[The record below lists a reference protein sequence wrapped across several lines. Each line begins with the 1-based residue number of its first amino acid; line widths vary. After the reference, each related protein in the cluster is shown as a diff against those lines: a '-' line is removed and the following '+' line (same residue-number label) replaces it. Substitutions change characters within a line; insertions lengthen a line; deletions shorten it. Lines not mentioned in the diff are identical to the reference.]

1 MHGLKNDFNN
11 ECKESRLILCEIS
24 KVFDRVLAQRSCK
37 QNGLFGCWKWTW
49 RCWTKNMH
57 GLKHDFNGRKVVS
70 ERLMFNAK
78 WTFFPTI
85 SSQKQVML
93 RCDDDDDT
101 YFVLDQH
108 AFYFFS
114 SFCLFV
120 CLFLFLFFSLFLF
133 VFFWGGRVIVL
144 AQCNLDIS
152 FWLNPSL
159 ILLLHF
165 IRETSNP
172 NFKVF
177 GFASI

>member
-1 MHGLKNDFNN
+1 MQGLKNDFNN

-57 GLKHDFNGRKVVS
+57 SLKHDFNGRKVVS

-78 WTFFPTI
+78 WTFFPAI
-85 SSQKQVML
+85 SSQKQVIL
-93 RCDDDDDT
+93 RCDDDDDDT

-114 SFCLFV
+114 SFLFVCLLFVCLFV
-120 CLFLFLFFSLFLF
+120 CLFVFVF
-133 VFFWGGRVIVL
+133 VFFSFFVCFFLGREGYS
-144 AQCNLDIS
+144 AGS
-152 FWLNPSL
+152 M
-159 ILLLHF
+159 
-165 IRETSNP
+165 
-172 NFKVF
+172 
-177 GFASI
+177 